1 MLHRNMLYICYIISM
16 VRSFCLLV
24 IHRDFNLIYLLI
36 YLLYLQVGTKDRY
49 NISDDTFK
57 ALNILRFMTFVAMG
71 LSTLRLIVAFIM
83 LVSAIK

>member
-1 MLHRNMLYICYIISM
+1 MLYMYICYIISM

>member
-1 MLHRNMLYICYIISM
+1 M

-24 IHRDFNLIYLLI
+24 IHGDFNLIYLLI